1 MSCLMPLRA
10 ATTTSVSAH
19 AVSSCWARDV
29 WLGAVLGRWC
39 VACVFGNGDTGWLKT
54 VDQYYLGA
62 NNSIA
67 HAGVQVR
74 QKTPVGDVVG
84 AAAPAYHAGVTVF

>member
-1 MSCLMPLRA
+1 M
-10 ATTTSVSAH
+10 
-19 AVSSCWARDV
+19 
-29 WLGAVLGRWC
+29 
-39 VACVFGNGDTGWLKT
+39 ACFGNGDTGWLKT

-74 QKTPVGDVVG
+74 QKTPVGDVGG